1 MIIPHIGGS
10 EIDEVFVVQ
19 GETHR
24 IEAPRLDLVDVGLG
38 DVVGQPRI
46 VESLHAVGAH
56 QGCQLLLP
64 RVLGGGLAFGIHDV
78 PLHHHPVTHVD
89 GV

>member
-1 MIIPHIGGS
+1 MVVPNIGGS
-10 EIDEVFVVQ
+10 EVDEVFVVH
-19 GETHR
+19 GEAHR
-24 IEAPRLDLVDVGLG
+24 IEAPRLDLVDVGLR

-46 VESLHAVGAH
+46 VESLHTVGP
-56 QGCQLLLP
+56 QEGRQLLLP
-64 RVLGGGLAFGIHDV
+64 SVLVRRLAFGIHDV